1 MLKELQ
7 EVRIVQKNRLKFS
20 QNHMP
25 YTFSHYLQS
34 KTGST
39 FRWVWSLCTIK
50 LKDFKQRPQRAGDG
64 CQVLNASNWN
74 PAAYLWVGI
83 KWGGS
88 QSGRGLAVHASPTYC
103 TLHATLPLQWVQCG
117 YYLAQRASPSL
128 ITSTAVIALLHIRH
142 MSACLSLPCKSKGP
156 VSKDPGNRAA

>member
-1 MLKELQ
+1 MVFA
-7 EVRIVQKNRLKFS
+7 EVWN
-20 QNHMP
+20 
-25 YTFSHYLQS
+25 
-34 KTGST
+34 
-39 FRWVWSLCTIK
+39 
-50 LKDFKQRPQRAGDG
+50 FKQRPQRAGDG
-64 CQVLNASNWN
+64 CQVVNASNWN
-74 PAAYLWVGI
+74 PAAYLWVRI

-103 TLHATLPLQWVQCG
+103 TLHATLPPQWVQCG

-156 VSKDPGNRAA
+156 VTQDPVTELHKSHPTVISPFQPDKARHSEQDQWRTGTYQSHQSTLQI

>member
-1 MLKELQ
+1 MWHT
-7 EVRIVQKNRLKFS
+7 NRLIFQSEK
-20 QNHMP
+20 QRQAC
-25 YTFSHYLQS
+25 LQCFHITHKPRLKS
-34 KTGST
+34 G
-39 FRWVWSLCTIK
+39 FVQVWSLCITK
-50 LKDFKQRPQRAGDG
+50 LQDFEQRPQRAGDG
-64 CQVLNASNWN
+64 CQVVNASNWN

-103 TLHATLPLQWVQCG
+103 TLHATLPPQWVQCG

-156 VSKDPGNRAA
+156 VSQDPGNRIV